1 MYTYIVFLCTFW
13 NFDFCIFTLLPE
25 KNTKFTQKK
34 QHAGETSYMVTKNIY
49 RNNMMKARE

>member
-13 NFDFCIFTLLPE
+13 NFDYCIFTLLLE
-25 KNTKFTQKK
+25 KNKVHTKKTACRRNII
-34 QHAGETSYMVTKNIY
+34 HGDKNIY